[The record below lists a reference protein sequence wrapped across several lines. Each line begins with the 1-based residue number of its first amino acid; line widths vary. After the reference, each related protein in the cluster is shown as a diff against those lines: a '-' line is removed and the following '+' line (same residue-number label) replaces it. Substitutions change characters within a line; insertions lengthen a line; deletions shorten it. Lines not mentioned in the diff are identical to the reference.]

1 MAKPTKVAKPKKA
14 ALAAVVVERGLFTDA
29 EEAKRWI
36 LAGHV
41 SVNGRRETKAGTLVP
56 YDSAITVKGRD
67 RYVSRAGTKLEWA
80 LSRFGVSAQG
90 LVALDAGA
98 SVGGFTD
105 CLLQHGAQKVF
116 AVDVGFGQIRGTL
129 AADPRVVNLERT
141 NISSLARDQL
151 APPIDLAV
159 VDLSYLSLTKAV
171 PELARLFV
179 KPVSMICLV
188 KPLFEGVPPEH
199 ARDLA
204 ALARALARVAA
215 AIDEA
220 GLRLADLT
228 ASPIPGTQGTIEF
241 LALVTAMPPPG
252 PARSRDAL
260 IEAAI
265 EEARRVPEG
274 S

>member
-1 MAKPTKVAKPKKA
+1 MLKPTKVPKPRKVL
-14 ALAAVVVERGLFTDA
+14 LAAVAVERGLFSDQ

-36 LAGHV
+36 LAGQV
-41 SVNGRRETKAGTLVP
+41 SVNGRPETKAGTLVAS
-56 YDSAITVKGRD
+56 DSVITVKGRD
-67 RYVSRAGTKLEWA
+67 SRYVSRAGAKLEWA
-80 LSRFGVSAQG
+80 LDKFGVSARG

-116 AVDVGFGQIRGTL
+116 AVDVGFGQIRGKL

-141 NISSLARDQL
+141 NISALTQHQL
-151 APPIDLAV
+151 APPIDLVV
-159 VDLSYLSLTKAV
+159 VDLSYLSLAKAV

-188 KPLFEGVPPEH
+188 KPLFEGVPPEQ

-204 ALARALARVAA
+204 ALEGALARVAV
-215 AIDEA
+215 AIEQA
-220 GLRLADLT
+220 GLTLADLT

-241 LALVTAMPPPG
+241 LAHVIAPPG
-252 PARSRDAL
+252 PARPKAAL
-260 IEAAI
+260 IEAAL
-265 EEARRVPEG
+265 EEARAVPDG